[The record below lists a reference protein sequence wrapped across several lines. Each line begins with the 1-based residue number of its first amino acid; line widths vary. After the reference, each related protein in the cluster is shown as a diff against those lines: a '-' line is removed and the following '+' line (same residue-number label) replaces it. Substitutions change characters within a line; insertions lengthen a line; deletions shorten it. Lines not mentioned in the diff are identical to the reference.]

1 MSWIVIQLLPAINQL
16 ETELVSV
23 EEISIVRYML
33 GIEVWSCIDIFSFE
47 GNRRQVSHDLTK
59 VRVDVLLG
67 RFGCQLLLVQGLP
80 GMLSLNVKPLSSCK
94 FHLIE

>member
-1 MSWIVIQLLPAINQL
+1 MPAINKL
-16 ETELVSV
+16 ETKLVSV
-23 EEISIVRYML
+23 DEISIVRDML
-33 GIEVWSCIDIFSFE
+33 GIEVRSRIDISSSE
-47 GNRRQVSHDLTK
+47 RNRRQVSHDLTE

-80 GMLSLNVKPLSSCK
+80 GMLSLNVKPLSSHK